1 MVFAAIVAGGIGS
14 RMNISSVPKQFLPLA
29 GKPII
34 IHTLEKFLSSK
45 KLDYIYIGVHQSWI
59 SHMKDLLDE
68 YSIRDRRI
76 RISSGGKDR
85 NSTIFNIIFDIEKEF
100 GESDEHVIVTHDSVR
115 PFVTLKM
122 IEKNI
127 EAALKYGACGT
138 VIPAVDTIV
147 VSVDGK
153 NITDIPDRSCIYQS
167 QTPQSFNISLLKK
180 LYSGLTE
187 EEKESLT
194 DACKICFFS
203 GAHVELIRGD
213 VSNMKI
219 TTVSDYRIADAVAKE
234 KCDDSFPGQPNN

>member
-1 MVFAAIVAGGIGS
+1 MVFAAIVAGGVGS
-14 RMNISSVPKQFLPLA
+14 RMNIASMPKQFLPLT

-34 IHTLEKFLSSK
+34 IHTLEKFLTSE
-45 KLDYIYIGVHQSWI
+45 KLDYIYIGVHPNWL
-59 SHMKDLLDE
+59 SHMSDLLAE
-68 YSIRDRRI
+68 YKINDSRI
-76 RISSGGKDR
+76 RISNGGEDR

-100 GESDEHVIVTHDSVR
+100 GESDEHIIVTHDSVR

-122 IEKNI
+122 IEENI
-127 EAALKYGACGT
+127 EAALRFGACDT

-153 NITDIPDRSCIYQS
+153 NITDIPNRSYIYQS

-180 LYSGLTE
+180 LYSELTDE
-187 EEKESLT
+187 ERESLT
-194 DACKICFFS
+194 DACKICFVR

-219 TTVSDYRIADAVAKE
+219 TTVSDYRIANAVAKE
-234 KCDDSFPGQPNN
+234 KCSDE